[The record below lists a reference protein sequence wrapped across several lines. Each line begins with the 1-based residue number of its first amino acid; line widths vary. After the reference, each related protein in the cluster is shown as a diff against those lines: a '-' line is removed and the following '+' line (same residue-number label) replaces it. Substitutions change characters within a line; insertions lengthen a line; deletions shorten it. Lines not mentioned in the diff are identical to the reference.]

1 MPDANAIENHYKT
14 LTDQELLNF
23 GREGGFT
30 DEAERVFRDELARRN
45 LTHGDVKRYRAE
57 SEHLK
62 LCEEVIEKGG
72 HSWGPGL
79 LFFGRRY
86 LNEADKEARIE
97 VRTKWFSAG
106 GIPLIPIASYR
117 FQCKHNLGN
126 WNLSNPERSVLD
138 RVPLNWPQ
146 VFITWI
152 KTWSL
157 IIGLGLLIVGL
168 GEIVHRV
175 KH

>member
-14 LTDQELLNF
+14 LTDQELLNL

-30 DEAERVFRDELARRN
+30 DEAETVFCAELAHRN
-45 LTHGDVKRYRAE
+45 LNQGDLKRYSVEYER
-57 SEHLK
+57 HK
-62 LCEEVIEKGG
+62 LREEVVEHGG

-106 GIPLIPIASYR
+106 GIPLIPIATYR
-117 FQCKHNLGN
+117 FQCRHHLGN
-126 WNLSNPERSVLD
+126 WNLTNPERSVLD

-157 IIGLGLLIVGL
+157 IIGIGLLIVGS
-168 GEIVHRV
+168 GEIVHWV